1 MAAAF
6 EWSKATYDSSVSA
19 GCWWYTAY
27 SGWDTSHQYGHDLR
41 QDAELREIVR
51 MEWALRPVPAWAEAI
66 VRGAICCIPPC
77 GHYTF
82 PLAYLRVVDAIG
94 SQTPITFHYACY
106 TADATRKR
114 EAQDYCLCLDGWLA
128 GAGAGA
134 VASELQALGWLK
146 LDWDRVCADLWAA
159 LGERTRVKELLVER
173 TLMQLRWWIKTLVW
187 PDDLAAR
194 FGRDQYLG
202 DWVAD
207 GSPATPN
214 GNRGL
219 KAPGFKLDGTPRV
232 QRLDAELAATCPD
245 WPWFR
250 YGITAVDRMNL
261 CAPKTFRYLE
271 YLRWGIGQGRA
282 VPKGETVP
290 GLLAAEHTYPN
301 HDEATHWWREFLA
314 GLRAWWQDQPPV
326 GAVGTDLARRL
337 GPRMPLKEWLVRLYL
352 RRLEL
357 HETCAEVGRLVN
369 PKPGARRGRKPL
381 CLD

>member
-1 MAAAF
+1 MNREF
-6 EWSKATYDSSVSA
+6 EWSKETYESSVSA

-51 MEWALRPVPAWAEAI
+51 MEWALRPVPAWAEAV
-66 VRGAICCIPPC
+66 VRGAIGSVPPC

-82 PLAYLRVVDAIG
+82 PLAYLRVIDAIG
-94 SQTPITFHYACY
+94 SQTPLTFSYACY
-106 TADATRKR
+106 TAGADRKR

-128 GAGAGA
+128 GAAPAA
-134 VASELQALGWLK
+134 VASELKAVGFLK
-146 LDWDRVCADLWAA
+146 LEWDRVCADVWAC
-159 LGERTRVKELLVER
+159 LGERTRLKDLLVER
-173 TLMQLRWWIKTLVW
+173 TLVQLRFWIKALLW

-202 DWVAD
+202 DYVAD

-214 GNRGL
+214 GNWQLR
-219 KAPGFKLDGTPRV
+219 APGFQLDRSPRV
-232 QRLDAELAATCPD
+232 QRLDAELAAVCPE
-245 WPWFR
+245 WPWFQ

-271 YLRWGIGQGRA
+271 YLLWGIGHGRS

-290 GLLAAEHTYPN
+290 GLLAAENTYPN
-301 HDEATHWWREFLA
+301 QDEAARWWREFLA
-314 GLRAWWQDQPPV
+314 GLRAWWQGQSAP
-326 GAVGTDLARRL
+326 GAVGADLARRL
-337 GPRMPLKEWLVRLYL
+337 GSRTPVKEWLVRLYL

-357 HETCAEVGRLVN
+357 HEICAEVGRLVN
-369 PKPGARRGRKPL
+369 PKPDTRRGCRPL
-381 CLD
+381 TLG